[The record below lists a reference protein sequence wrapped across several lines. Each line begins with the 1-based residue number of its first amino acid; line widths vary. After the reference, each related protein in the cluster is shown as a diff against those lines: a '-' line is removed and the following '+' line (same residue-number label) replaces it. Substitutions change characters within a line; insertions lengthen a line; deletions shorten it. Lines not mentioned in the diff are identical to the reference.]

1 LTSSSESSDS
11 DLLPRDL
18 EPDDSDK
25 VLFES
30 LPPRPIQVIAQ
41 LSEIVHLT
49 PTIPAPLT
57 ARHINHKIPVLLVV
71 VDSGIVS
78 VFRTC
83 SFRET
88 VDFALRDESC
98 VRSDPRLVDVE
109 KFEGVLLFVL
119 PFHVL
124 LLVTNWVPPYVQKT
138 VSPGAAADEKGSQ
151 VETTTVL
158 GYYEVDGASFAIAH
172 GAACL
177 GVEMVGGEGMGYVQG
192 VVFVDVAIRVLGE
205 VIENVGLKGVR
216 WFHDESVEI
225 HPPKPGQVS
234 LYSSVKRWIPL
245 PFGIWVF
252 SQAIPDRVYLFPALP
267 PFMCV
272 SFLRAHIDDFQII
285 TPSIDVFFLVLHT
298 VPLYR
303 PFPWP
308 FPLHNPTSLIRC

>member
-1 LTSSSESSDS
+1 MTSSSESSDS

-41 LSEIVHLT
+41 LPEIVHLT

-83 SFRET
+83 SFGET

-98 VRSDPRLVDVE
+98 VRSDPRLVDVK

-138 VSPGAAADEKGSQ
+138 VSPGAAADEKGS
-151 VETTTVL
+151 
-158 GYYEVDGASFAIAH
+158 
-172 GAACL
+172 
-177 GVEMVGGEGMGYVQG
+177 
-192 VVFVDVAIRVLGE
+192 
-205 VIENVGLKGVR
+205 
-216 WFHDESVEI
+216 
-225 HPPKPGQVS
+225 
-234 LYSSVKRWIPL
+234 
-245 PFGIWVF
+245 
-252 SQAIPDRVYLFPALP
+252 
-267 PFMCV
+267 
-272 SFLRAHIDDFQII
+272 
-285 TPSIDVFFLVLHT
+285 
-298 VPLYR
+298 
-303 PFPWP
+303 
-308 FPLHNPTSLIRC
+308 